1 MLLGFLD
8 PRRRGDRDFRC
19 QEIVTTTTGR
29 SGMAP
34 SNYPS
39 FFLLSLSLFFIYIYS
54 KNTIDLFLARL
65 YYNQLFNRLFPIAVS
80 TEQRISFLFLSL
92 SFSISSLLTL
102 SIHFRSVNTFAI
114 LLFYHR
120 ICFNRLVRTC
130 SANLYITTR
139 SFDRYSS
146 KFLLTNSNRGS
157 KGRKG
162 IQFRL

>member
-80 TEQRISFLFLSL
+80 TEQRISFLFLVLSL
-92 SFSISSLLTL
+92 SVSLEFVDFIDPL
-102 SIHFRSVNTFAI
+102 SVGKYFCNTFVLPSDMFQSI
-114 LLFYHR
+114 GSNLLSKFIH
-120 ICFNRLVRTC
+120 NHSLVR
-130 SANLYITTR
+130 SIFVEILINE
-139 SFDRYSS
+139 
-146 KFLLTNSNRGS
+146 
-157 KGRKG
+157 
-162 IQFRL
+162 

>member
-1 MLLGFLD
+1 MS
-8 PRRRGDRDFRC
+8 GDRNNDDGTKRHGAV
-19 QEIVTTTTGR
+19 EL
-29 SGMAP
+29 
-34 SNYPS
+34 S
-39 FFLLSLSLFFIYIYS
+39 FLLPPLSLSLLHIYIYS
-54 KNTIDLFLARL
+54 KNTIDPLLVEL